1 MARKIKRTWYSKKLG
16 KTITKE
22 YTYEHTSRK
31 GKVLVDKRGRV
42 IKKNLEK
49 VKQDIN
55 SREDLNESE
64 KRALNIN
71 LDALVDQRKQ
81 DKKKLTTNG
90 FYGTMSDSKV
100 GRMLSNAG
108 YSVEEVSE
116 MYNIDENAL
125 LNEKNWEGETFI
137 YKYKEEGSN
146 EEKTRSFLLQFGY
159 TLDIFK
165 EIQ

>member
-1 MARKIKRTWYSKKLG
+1 MARKIKRTWYNKKSG
-16 KTITKE
+16 QYITKE

-42 IKKNLEK
+42 IKKNLEQI
-49 VKQDIN
+49 KQDIN
-55 SREDLNESE
+55 SREDLNQSE

-81 DKKKLTTNG
+81 DKRKLTTNG

-108 YSVEEVSE
+108 YSVEEVSQ
-116 MYNIDENAL
+116 MYNIDEEAL
-125 LNEKNWEGETFI
+125 LDEDNWNGETFS
-137 YKYKEEGSN
+137 YKG
-146 EEKTRSFLLQFGY
+146 RSFLLQFGY

>member
-81 DKKKLTTNG
+81 DKRKLTTNG

-108 YSVEEVSE
+108 YSVEEVSQ

-125 LNEKNWEGETFI
+125 LDEDNWSGETFS
-137 YKYKEEGSN
+137 YKG
-146 EEKTRSFLLQFGY
+146 RSFLLQFGY

>member
-1 MARKIKRTWYSKKLG
+1 MARKIKRTYFSKKLG
-16 KTITKE
+16 QMVTKE
-22 YTYEHTSRK
+22 YTYEHTSKK
-31 GKVLVDKRGRV
+31 GKVLVDKRGRI

-64 KRALNIN
+64 KRALTVN

-81 DKKKLTTNG
+81 DKRKLTTNG

-108 YSVEEVSE
+108 YSVEEVSK
-116 MYNIDENAL
+116 MYNIDEEAL
-125 LNEKNWEGETFI
+125 LNEENWNGETFS
-137 YKYKEEGSN
+137 YKG
-146 EEKTRSFLLQFGY
+146 RSFLLQFGY

>member
-22 YTYEHTSRK
+22 YTYEHKSRK
-31 GKVLVDKRGRV
+31 GKTLVDKNGR
-42 IKKNLEK
+42 INKKNVDK

-55 SREDLNESE
+55 SREDLDESE
-64 KRALNIN
+64 KRALTVN

-81 DKKKLTTNG
+81 DKRKLTTNG
-90 FYGTMSDSKV
+90 FYGTMSESNV

-125 LNEKNWEGETFI
+125 LDEDNWNGEKFT
-137 YKYKEEGSN
+137 YKYKEKGSE

-165 EIQ
+165 EI

>member
-1 MARKIKRTWYSKKLG
+1 MARKIKRTYFSKKLG
-16 KTITKE
+16 QMVTKE
-22 YTYEHTSRK
+22 YTYEHTSKK
-31 GKVLVDKRGRV
+31 GKVLVDKRGRI

-64 KRALNIN
+64 KRALTVN

-81 DKKKLTTNG
+81 DKRKLTTNG

-108 YSVEEVSE
+108 YSVEEVSK
-116 MYNIDENAL
+116 MYNIDEEAL
-125 LNEKNWEGETFI
+125 LNEDNWNGETFS
-137 YKYKEEGSN
+137 YDG
-146 EEKTRSFLLQFGY
+146 RSFLLQFGY